1 MREGVYR
8 FASDRRPGLKK
19 KFGINLSKSI
29 KNLCMK
35 SILNSGGFEVTEEPS
50 DTPRSILIEFPADDS
65 EMELVS
71 LRDLLKNKP
80 EKVKEKSEKAVAEAM
95 ESIVDMAYRIDSLR
109 DRVPKEF
116 STIEVEFGIK
126 FNWEVGALLTKA
138 GSEANINVTLTW
150 TKPQS

>member
-29 KNLCMK
+29 KNLCVK

-65 EMELVS
+65 EVELVPFHRKLTRFSKS
-71 LRDLLKNKP
+71 LTVL
-80 EKVKEKSEKAVAEAM
+80 
-95 ESIVDMAYRIDSLR
+95 SL
-109 DRVPKEF
+109 
-116 STIEVEFGIK
+116 
-126 FNWEVGALLTKA
+126 
-138 GSEANINVTLTW
+138 
-150 TKPQS
+150 